1 MSGLASGQLEWIHSV
16 GVLTLL
22 FLPFLIWIWIHN
34 TIIEKKIKKNEEKEK
49 IRQEKL
55 DDIDKEFDRIDK
67 EQIEKEKNEKAR
79 EDEKDIIEFE
89 KWKWAKETN
98 KNMAEWVA
106 DGLITAKEYKEW
118 RMDNRAYFLIE
129 QKIDEPHIVYY
140 VKVDNG
146 SLGCLYK
153 IGITKH
159 DVHTRFSSSER
170 DVMTVIKEWKFDSRM
185 EAKLYEDG
193 VLKRFSDHKY
203 QGPNVLD
210 SGNTELF
217 TRDVMG
223 LDLAA

>member
-1 MSGLASGQLEWIHSV
+1 MDDLGGL
-16 GVLTLL
+16 LL
-22 FLPFLIWIWIHN
+22 FFIFLICGIFA
-34 TIIEKKIKKNEEKEK
+34 IIEKICQIIDKKNDEKIKKKNQENEEKELDQ
-49 IRQEKL
+49 IRKYYDEREQRREK
-55 DDIDKEFDRIDK
+55 RG
-67 EQIEKEKNEKAR
+67 IEIEEMRLRKNTALKL
-79 EDEKDIIEFE
+79 
-89 KWKWAKETN
+89 AKETN
-98 KNMAEWVA
+98 RSMSELVA
-106 DGLITAKEYKEW
+106 DGSIAAKEYEVWQLLWGDCINEKIDEPNI
-118 RMDNRAYFLIE
+118 D
-129 QKIDEPHIVYY
+129 KIDEPHIVYY

-185 EAKLYEDG
+185 EARLYEDS
-193 VLKRFSDHKY
+193 VLKSFSDHKY

-223 LDLAA
+223 LDVAA

>member
-22 FLPFLIWIWIHN
+22 FLPFLICIWIYN
-34 TIIEKKIKKNEEKEK
+34 TIIKIKIKKNEEKEK
-49 IRQEKL
+49 IRQEN
-55 DDIDKEFDRIDK
+55 
-67 EQIEKEKNEKAR
+67 IEKEKERIEIAQIKKAR

-185 EAKLYEDG
+185 EARLYEDS

-203 QGPNVLD
+203 QGPDVLD

-223 LDLAA
+223 LDLDA

>member
-16 GVLTLL
+16 GVLTSL
-22 FLPFLIWIWIHN
+22 FLPFLICIWIYN
-34 TIIEKKIKKNEEKEK
+34 TIIKIKIKKNEEKEK
-49 IRQEKL
+49 IRQEN
-55 DDIDKEFDRIDK
+55 
-67 EQIEKEKNEKAR
+67 IEKEKERIEIAQIKKAR
-79 EDEKDIIEFE
+79 EDEKDIIEFK

-146 SLGCLYK
+146 SLGFLYK

-170 DVMTVIKEWKFDSRM
+170 DVITVIKEWKFDSRM
-185 EAKLYEDG
+185 EARLYEDS
-193 VLKRFSDHKY
+193 VLKSFSDHKY

>member
-16 GVLTLL
+16 GVLTSL
-22 FLPFLIWIWIHN
+22 FLPFLICIWIYN
-34 TIIEKKIKKNEEKEK
+34 TIIKIKIKKNEEKEK
-49 IRQEKL
+49 IRQEN
-55 DDIDKEFDRIDK
+55 
-67 EQIEKEKNEKAR
+67 IEKEKERIEIAQIKKAR
-79 EDEKDIIEFE
+79 EDEKDIIEFK

-185 EAKLYEDG
+185 EARLYEDS
-193 VLKRFSDHKY
+193 VLKSFSDHKY